1 MIIVAVVLAIL
12 LWSMSEIAWGEGRQK
27 MAWVYLFLSAMNGAF
42 ALMAIL

>member
-12 LWSMSEIAWGEGRQK
+12 LWSMSEIAWNEGRQN

-42 ALMAIL
+42 ALTAIF